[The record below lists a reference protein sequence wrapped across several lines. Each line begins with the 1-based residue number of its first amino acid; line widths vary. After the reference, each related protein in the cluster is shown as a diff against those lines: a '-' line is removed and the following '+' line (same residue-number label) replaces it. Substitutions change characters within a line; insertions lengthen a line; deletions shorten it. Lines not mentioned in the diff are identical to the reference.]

1 MRTTVHPPLA
11 FEVLGSGLGFPEGPV
26 VRDDGSVLVVDIDGG
41 CVVRL
46 AGGEPAVV
54 ASPGGGPNGMAIG
67 PDGHAYVANNGGF
80 LWSDVGDGIRI
91 PIDRATHTNEP
102 PGFEGGWLERID
114 LATGAVTVLHDS
126 VDGRRLRGPNDLLF
140 DEVGGIWFTDHGKG
154 RQASVDRGGLYYVP
168 PDGRGVQQVAFPL
181 LGPNGVGLS
190 PDDRRVYAAETHTG
204 RLWAWDLAGPGEVR
218 PADGSLAVRHGGTCV
233 VATPFSFDSLAV
245 EEDGRIVIGAIGDGL
260 VVVTPDGGELEVHP
274 IAGDVTTNIAF
285 GGPDRRR
292 AVVTLSRSGRVV
304 EATWPRPGLVLHPTR
319 EVHNPPRPQGN
330 R

>member
-1 MRTTVHPPLA
+1 VRTTVHPPLA
-11 FEVLGSGLGFPEGPV
+11 FDVLGSGLGFPEGPV

-41 CVVRL
+41 RLVRL

-54 ASPGGGPNGMAIG
+54 ASPGGGPNGLAIG

-114 LATGAVTVLHDS
+114 LASGAVTVLHDS
-126 VDGRRLRGPNDLLF
+126 VDGRRLRGPNDLVF

-154 RQASVDRGGLYYVP
+154 RHASVDRGALCYVP

-190 PDDRRVYAAETHTG
+190 PDDRRVYVAETHTG

-218 PADGSLAVRHGGTCV
+218 PAVGSLAVRHGGTCV

-319 EVHNPPRPQGN
+319 DVHDPPRPRGD